1 MRIYED
7 AAKEYSRRISQGEYI
22 RPEVLNTSTVLDV
35 LEMPLYQENIKACIE
50 EQLETRA
57 MVIDLINK
65 AKNSGKYI
73 AENRHTIDSV
83 IEIGLM
89 DSPLDFTVEFAKVLN
104 KESKFPN
111 SIRTYIR
118 QLGMKAYKMTIEE
131 LIRESD
137 PEMKELYNE
146 KERNIRSRKN

>member
-22 RPEVLNTSTVLDV
+22 RPKVLNTATVLDV

-50 EQLETRA
+50 EQQETRV
-57 MVIDLINK
+57 MVIDVINK
-65 AKNSGKYI
+65 AKNSGKHI
-73 AENRHTIDSV
+73 AEKRHTIDRV
-83 IEIGLM
+83 TDIGLM
-89 DSPLDFTVEFAKVLN
+89 NSPLDFTVEFAKVLN

-111 SIRTYIR
+111 SIRTYIK

-137 PEMKELYNE
+137 PEIKELYDE
-146 KERNIRSRKN
+146 KERNIRNR